1 MKMTRPPG
9 IFPAGLISF
18 FRGLWYTES
27 MKNVY
32 LIGMMGAGK
41 TSIGRIAA
49 EKAHCTFV
57 ETDRMIEE
65 TAGKTVSEIFETEGE
80 EGFRRRETE
89 MLRSLS
95 KKRNRVVSTGGGIV
109 VKEENIELMR
119 KSGTVIWLKRDLNRV
134 IQNPRIRR
142 RPLLAKDVN
151 VIFRLMEE
159 REPSYKKACHFV
171 VYNDQ
176 NRLDAVNEILRII
189 GRGMFPERR
198 HKNK

>member
-1 MKMTRPPG
+1 
-9 IFPAGLISF
+9 
-18 FRGLWYTES
+18 
-27 MKNVY
+27 
-32 LIGMMGAGK
+32 
-41 TSIGRIAA
+41 
-49 EKAHCTFV
+49 
-57 ETDRMIEE
+57 
-65 TAGKTVSEIFETEGE
+65 
-80 EGFRRRETE
+80 
-89 MLRSLS
+89 
-95 KKRNRVVSTGGGIV
+95 
-109 VKEENIELMR
+109 MR

-176 NRLDAVNEILRII
+176 NRLYAVNEILRII